1 MPRSRCT
8 RDCLGARL
16 YAMTISFVH
25 PTKHKPVIREN
36 GGYRSKDT
44 NEFFGDVDGV
54 PCFVP
59 QNLAS
64 HMDEERSG
72 LVNWVKTLLRK
83 SPLLYRFL
91 IFLISPVCF
100 SGQSAKRFL
109 KRYGTDALMLNI
121 GSGIHKPRPEL
132 VNVDIFYY
140 KGVDLVANA
149 EELPLPTGSVDA
161 IICESLLEHVPRP
174 QKIVDEMYRVLKPGG
189 GLYIVIP
196 FVYPFHASPNDFQRW
211 SVTGLREL
219 VKAGSIEKIGT
230 RAGPTSALVG
240 QLGTWFAIAFSF
252 GYEPLYNLLS
262 MVGLLLFF
270 PFKFLD
276 LILGWYPTSIHGAG
290 QFYSISIKK

>member
-1 MPRSRCT
+1 MHIT
-8 RDCLGARL
+8 
-16 YAMTISFVH
+16 FVH
-25 PTKHKPVIREN
+25 PQKHTPVVRAE
-36 GGYRSKDT
+36 GGYRSTET
-44 NEFFGDVDGV
+44 NEFFADQGGV
-54 PCFVP
+54 PSFVP
-59 QNLAS
+59 PELAT

-72 LVNWVKTLLRK
+72 LINWVKTLLRT
-83 SPLLYRFL
+83 SPRLYLFL

-100 SGQSAKRFL
+100 SGLSAKRFL
-109 KRYGTDALMLNI
+109 RRYPKGSLMLNI
-121 GSGIHKPRPEL
+121 GSGVHKPHPDIL
-132 VNVDIFYY
+132 NVDIFYY

-149 EELPLPTGSVDA
+149 EELPFPTGSVDA
-161 IICESLLEHVPRP
+161 IVCESLLEHVPRP

-189 GLYIVIP
+189 GMYIVIP

-219 VKAGSIEKIGT
+219 IKAGTVENIGT

-262 MVGLLLFF
+262 LVGLLLFF

-276 LILGWYPTSIHGAG
+276 LILGWFPTSIHGAG
-290 QFYSISIKK
+290 QFYSVSMKK

>member
-1 MPRSRCT
+1 MN
-8 RDCLGARL
+8 LA
-16 YAMTISFVH
+16 FVH
-25 PTKHKPVIREN
+25 PVKHTPVVRED
-36 GGYRSKDT
+36 GGYRSKET
-44 NEFFGDVDGV
+44 NEFFADQSGV
-54 PCFVP
+54 PSFVP
-59 QNLAS
+59 PELAL

-72 LVNWVKTLLRK
+72 LTNWVKTVLRK
-83 SPLLYRFL
+83 WPWFYVFL

-100 SGQSAKRFL
+100 SGLSAKRFL
-109 KRYGTDALMLNI
+109 KRYPKGSLMLNI
-121 GSGIHKPRPEL
+121 GSGVHKPHPDI

-149 EELPLPTGSVDA
+149 EELPFPTGSVDA
-161 IICESLLEHVPRP
+161 IVCESLLEHVPRP
-174 QKIVDEMYRVLKPGG
+174 QKIVDEMYRVLRPGG
-189 GLYIVIP
+189 GMYIVIP

-219 VKAGSIEKIGT
+219 LKAGHIEKIGT

-262 MVGLLLFF
+262 LVGLLIFF

-276 LILGWYPTSIHGAG
+276 VIFGWYPTAIHGAG
-290 QFYSISIKK
+290 QFYSVSIKK